1 MKVRRG
7 SYVNRKGEEADM
19 KRVPSGMSS
28 RAARFVMFSH
38 CRSHLRSD
46 GMRLMRLLMLVFALS
61 MTLVLASCGGSGGGG
76 SAAASSG
83 GEAAGQEGG
92 YEPPEMKTAVFDE
105 SSAVGSGGAL
115 VDLSGASQGYF
126 AVKVSSDTRVKLIV
140 EKDGEKYIYDVVLDK
155 VQIFP
160 FQLGD
165 GSYKISVMKN
175 IVDNKYS
182 ELYTTWAEVSL
193 EDEFGPFLR
202 PSQYADYN
210 ADSKCV
216 AKAAELAGQAPDANG
231 FITNVYDFV
240 CKKVTYDREKAAT
253 VQSGYLPVPDET
265 MESGKGIC
273 FDYASLAAAMLRSQG
288 IPTKI
293 IFGYVGDG
301 EDLYHAWNMYYT
313 EEAGWVAVEFEVSAD
328 EWNRLDLTFSAN
340 GEDSQFIGD
349 GSNYLDVYQY

>member
-7 SYVNRKGEEADM
+7 SDVNRKGEEADM

-28 RAARFVMFSH
+28 SAARFGMF
-38 CRSHLRSD
+38 
-46 GMRLMRLLMLVFALS
+46 MLVLALS
-61 MTLVLASCGGSGGGG
+61 MTLVLTSCGGSEGGG
-76 SAAASSG
+76 AAAAAPG
-83 GEAAGQEGG
+83 GEEKTQEGG

-105 SSAVGSGGAL
+105 SSAEGSGGAL

-126 AVKVSSDTRVKLIV
+126 AVKVSSDTRIKLVV
-140 EKDGEKYIYDVVLDK
+140 EKDSEKYIYDVVLDK

-160 FQLGD
+160 LQLGN

-193 EDEFGPFLR
+193 DDEFGPFLR
-202 PSQYADYN
+202 PSQYADFD

-216 AKAAELAGQAPDANG
+216 AKAAELAGQAADANG

-240 CKKVTYDREKAAT
+240 CKKVTYDKEKAAT

-265 MESGKGIC
+265 METGKGIC

-313 EEAGWVAVEFEVSAD
+313 EEAGWVAVEFEVSED

>member
-7 SYVNRKGEEADM
+7 SDVNRKGEEADM

-28 RAARFVMFSH
+28 KAARFGMF
-38 CRSHLRSD
+38 
-46 GMRLMRLLMLVFALS
+46 MLVLALS
-61 MTLVLASCGGSGGGG
+61 MTLILTSCGGSDGGG
-76 SAAASSG
+76 AAAAAPG
-83 GEAAGQEGG
+83 GEETAQEGG

-105 SSAVGSGGAL
+105 SSAEGSGGAL

-126 AVKVSSDTRVKLIV
+126 AVKVSSDTRIKLVV
-140 EKDGEKYIYDVVLDK
+140 EKDSEKYIYDVVLDK

-160 FQLGD
+160 LQLGN

-193 EDEFGPFLR
+193 DDEFGPFLR
-202 PSQYADYN
+202 PSQYADFD

-216 AKAAELAGQAPDANG
+216 AKAAELAGQAADANG

-240 CKKVTYDREKAAT
+240 CKKVTYDKEKAAT
-253 VQSGYLPVPDET
+253 VQPGYLPVPDET
-265 MESGKGIC
+265 METGKGIC

-313 EEAGWVAVEFEVSAD
+313 EKAGWVAVEFEVSED

>member
-7 SYVNRKGEEADM
+7 SDVNRKSAEADM
-19 KRVPSGMSS
+19 ERVPEGMSS
-28 RAARFVMFSH
+28 RAARFGMHSPRHLIMMLALVLVMA
-38 CRSHLRSD
+38 
-46 GMRLMRLLMLVFALS
+46 VA
-61 MTLVLASCGGSGGGG
+61 LASCGGSGGGG
-76 SAAASSG
+76 SAAAAPG
-83 GEAAGQEGG
+83 GDAAGQEGG

-105 SSAVGSGGAL
+105 SSAGGSGGAL
-115 VDLSGASQGYF
+115 VDLSSASQGYF
-126 AVKVSSDTRVKLIV
+126 AVKVSSDSRIKLIV

-193 EDEFGPFLR
+193 EDDFGPFLR
-202 PSQYADYN
+202 PSQYADFN

-216 AKAAELAGQAPDANG
+216 AKAAELAGQAADANG

-240 CKKVTYDREKAAT
+240 CKNVTYDREKAAT
-253 VQSGYLPVPDET
+253 VESGYLPVPDET
-265 MESGKGIC
+265 METGKGIC

-293 IFGYVGDG
+293 IFGYVGEG

>member
-7 SYVNRKGEEADM
+7 SDVNRKSAEADRE
-19 KRVPSGMSS
+19 RVPEGMSS
-28 RAARFVMFSH
+28 RAARFGMHSPRRLIMMLALVLVMA
-38 CRSHLRSD
+38 
-46 GMRLMRLLMLVFALS
+46 MA
-61 MTLVLASCGGSGGGG
+61 LASCGGSGGGG
-76 SAAASSG
+76 GAAPAGEGDAAA
-83 GEAAGQEGG
+83 QEGG

-105 SSAVGSGGAL
+105 ASAGGSGGAL

-126 AVKVSSDTRVKLIV
+126 AVKVSSDTRIKLVV
-140 EKDGEKYIYDVVLDK
+140 EKDDEKYIYDVVLDK

-160 FQLGD
+160 FQLGN

-182 ELYTTWAEVSL
+182 ELYSTWAEVSL

-202 PSQYADYN
+202 PSQYADFN

-216 AKAAELAGQAPDANG
+216 AKAAELAGQAADANG

-240 CKKVTYDREKAAT
+240 CKNVTYDREKAAT
-253 VQSGYLPVPDET
+253 VESGYLPVPDET

-273 FDYASLAAAMLRSQG
+273 FDYASLAASMLRSQG

-293 IFGYVGDG
+293 IFGYVGEGD
-301 EDLYHAWNMYYT
+301 DLYHAWNMFYT

>member
-1 MKVRRG
+1 MKAVRG
-7 SYVNRKGEEADM
+7 KHVNRKSAEADI
-19 KRVPSGMSS
+19 KRMPDEVSGRSAASLRFAVFLLVMLMS
-28 RAARFVMFSH
+28 F
-38 CRSHLRSD
+38 C
-46 GMRLMRLLMLVFALS
+46 
-61 MTLVLASCGGSGGGG
+61 MTACGGGG
-76 SAAASSG
+76 SGSAAAAGSG
-83 GEAAGQEGG
+83 DAAPAQEGG
-92 YEPPEMKTAVFDE
+92 YEAPEMKTAVFDE
-105 SSAVGSGGAL
+105 ESAEGSGGAL
-115 VDLSGASQGYF
+115 VDLSSASDGYF
-126 AVKVSSDTRVKLIV
+126 AVKVSSDTRIKLIV

-160 FQLGD
+160 LQLGS
-165 GSYKISVMKN
+165 GTYKISVMKN
-175 IVDNKYS
+175 IVDSKYS
-182 ELYTTWAEVSL
+182 ELYTTTADVSI

-202 PSQYADYN
+202 PSQYADYS

-216 AKAAELAGQAPDANG
+216 KKASELASKAADSNG
-231 FITNVYDFV
+231 VVTNIYDFV
-240 CKKVTYDREKAAT
+240 CSTVTYDREKAAT

-265 MESGKGIC
+265 METGKGIC

-313 EEAGWVAVEFEVSAD
+313 EESGWVAVEFEVSAD

-349 GSNYLDVYQY
+349 GSNYLDVYQF